1 MNNKN
6 KNQKSESRRAFV
18 QKTAMATGVLLTVP
32 IGVDGMA
39 RVNGNQKL
47 KLALVGCGGRGSGA
61 AVQALIAD
69 ENVELVAMADAFS
82 DRIERSLKGIKDYFD
97 GEKKID
103 VKEKNRFVGF
113 DAYKKAIDLADVVI
127 LTTPPG
133 FRPYHFEY
141 AIKNDKHV
149 FMEKPVATDPVGIRK
164 VLETAKIAKAKK
176 LNVVV
181 GLQRHYQSKYIDLK
195 QRIDTGAIGKIRSGQ
210 VYWNDAGVW
219 VKKRKPG
226 QTELEYQMR
235 NWYYFNWLC
244 GDHILEQHIHNIDVA
259 NWFIGDYPVSAQG
272 MGGRQVR
279 NGKDHGEIFDHHF
292 VEFTYA
298 SGAVISSQCRHI
310 PRTMSRVDEVFQGT
324 KGSIETSKGKIT
336 DLEGNLKFKYSRR
349 EPNYDTASNGNEDAN
364 PYQVE
369 HDKLFASI
377 RSGGLISDTENGAK
391 STLSAILG
399 RMATYTGKKITFEE
413 ALNSK
418 LHLMP
423 EEVTWNTTPPST
435 PDSKGNYPIPTPGKT
450 KFI

>member
-1 MNNKN
+1 MTKKKN
-6 KNQKSESRRAFV
+6 INRNEGESRRSFV
-18 QKTAMATGVLLTVP
+18 QKTALATSAILTVP
-32 IGVDGMA
+32 LGVESMA
-39 RVNGNQKL
+39 NVQGDKKL

-61 AVQALIAD
+61 TVQALTAD
-69 ENVELVAMADAFS
+69 DNVELVAMADAFG
-82 DRIERSLKGIKDYFD
+82 DRIERSLKGIQEHFA
-97 GEKKID
+97 GEKKIN

-127 LTTPPG
+127 MTTPPG

-141 AIKNDKHV
+141 AINNDKHV
-149 FMEKPVATDPVGIRK
+149 FMEKPVATDPVGIRR
-164 VLETAKIAKAKK
+164 VLEMAKIAKSKK

-195 QRIDTGAIGKIRSGQ
+195 QRVDAGAIGKIRSGQ

-226 QTELEYQMR
+226 QSELEYQMR

-259 NWFIGDYPVSAQG
+259 NWFVGEYPESAQG

-279 NGKDHGEIFDHHF
+279 NGLDHGEIFDHHF
-292 VEFTYA
+292 VEFTYP

-310 PRTMSRVDEVFQGT
+310 PGTMSRVDEVFQGT
-324 KGSIETSKGKIT
+324 KGSLEIGKGEIT
-336 DLEGNLKFKYSRR
+336 DLEGATQYKY
-349 EPNYDTASNGNEDAN
+349 PKKWGEDAN

-377 RSGGLISDTENGAK
+377 RSGGVIADAENGAK

-413 ALNSK
+413 ALNSQ

-423 EEVTWNTTPPST
+423 ETLTWDSTPPT
-435 PDSKGNYPIPTPGKT
+435 LPDENGLYPIPTPGKT

>member
-1 MNNKN
+1 MTKKKN
-6 KNQKSESRRAFV
+6 INRNEGESRRSFV
-18 QKTAMATGVLLTVP
+18 QKTALATSAILTMPLGVESKAN
-32 IGVDGMA
+32 IQGDK
-39 RVNGNQKL
+39 KL

-61 AVQALIAD
+61 TVQALTAD
-69 ENVELVAMADAFS
+69 ENVELVAMADAFG
-82 DRIERSLKGIKDYFD
+82 DRIERSLKGIQEHFD
-97 GEKKID
+97 GEKKIN

-141 AIKNDKHV
+141 AINNDKHV
-149 FMEKPVATDPVGIRK
+149 FMENPVATDPVGIRK
-164 VLETAKIAKAKK
+164 VLEMAKIAKSKK

-195 QRIDTGAIGKIRSGQ
+195 QRVDAGAIGKIRSGQ

-226 QTELEYQMR
+226 QSELEYQMR

-259 NWFIGDYPVSAQG
+259 NWFVGEYPESAQG

-279 NGKDHGEIFDHHF
+279 NGLDHGEIFDHHF
-292 VEFTYA
+292 VEFTYP

-310 PRTMSRVDEVFQGT
+310 PGTMSRVDEVFQGT
-324 KGSIETSKGKIT
+324 KGSLEIGKGEIT
-336 DLEGNLKFKYSRR
+336 DLEGATQYKY
-349 EPNYDTASNGNEDAN
+349 PKKWGEDVN

-377 RSGGLISDTENGAK
+377 RSGGVIADAENGAK

-413 ALNSK
+413 ALNSQ

-423 EEVTWNTTPPST
+423 ETLTWDSTPPT
-435 PDSKGNYPIPTPGKT
+435 LPDENGLYPIPTPGKT

>member
-1 MNNKN
+1 MTNNNKQT
-6 KNQKSESRRAFV
+6 KPSESRRAFV
-18 QKTAMATGVLLTVP
+18 QKTALATSGLLTVP
-32 IGVDGMA
+32 NLSRMA
-39 RVNGNQKL
+39 HVQGNKKL

-61 AVQALIAD
+61 AVQALTAD
-69 ENVELVAMADAFS
+69 DQVELVAMADAFG
-82 DRIERSLKGIKDYFD
+82 DRIEKSLKGIQEHFD
-97 GEKKID
+97 GEKKIE
-103 VKEKNRFVGF
+103 VKEKNRFIGF

-141 AIKNDKHV
+141 AIEQEKHV

-164 VLETAKIAKAKK
+164 VLETAKRAKEKK

-195 QRIDTGAIGKIRSGQ
+195 QRIDAGAIGKIRSGQ

-219 VKKRKPG
+219 VKKRQPG
-226 QTELEYQMR
+226 QSELEYQMR

-259 NWFIGDYPVSAQG
+259 NWFIGEYPISAQG

-279 NGKDHGEIFDHHF
+279 NGIDHGEIFDHHF

-310 PRTMSRVDEVFQGT
+310 PGTMSRVDEVFQGT
-324 KGSIETSKGKIT
+324 AGSVEIGKGEIAALDGTI
-336 DLEGNLKFKYSRR
+336 KYKY
-349 EPNYDTASNGNEDAN
+349 PKKWGEDPN

-369 HDKLFASI
+369 HDKLFESI
-377 RSGGLISDTENGAK
+377 RNGGVIADAENGAM
-391 STLSAILG
+391 STLTAILG

-413 ALNSK
+413 ALNSQ

-423 EEVTWNTTPPST
+423 ETVTWQTTPPSL
-435 PDSKGNYPIPTPGKT
+435 PDANGAYPIPTPGKT

>member
-1 MNNKN
+1 MNTKN
-6 KNQKSESRRAFV
+6 KNQKNKSRRAFV
-18 QKTAMATGVLLTVP
+18 QTTAMATGALLTVP
-32 IGVDGMA
+32 MGVDEMA

-61 AVQALIAD
+61 AVQALTAD
-69 ENVELVAMADAFS
+69 ENVELVAMADAFG
-82 DRIERSLKGIKDYFD
+82 DRIERSLKGIQEHFD
-97 GEKKID
+97 GDKKID

-141 AIKNDKHV
+141 AILNDKHV
-149 FMEKPVATDPVGIRK
+149 FMEKPLATDPVGIRK
-164 VLETAKIAKAKK
+164 VLATAKIAKTKK

-181 GLQRHYQSKYIDLK
+181 GLQRHYESKYIEIK
-195 QRIDTGAIGKIRSGQ
+195 KRIDAGMIGKIRGGQ

-219 VKKRKPG
+219 TKERKPG

-279 NGKDHGEIFDHHF
+279 NGKEHGEIFDHHF
-292 VEFTYA
+292 VEFTYS
-298 SGAVISSQCRHI
+298 SGAVIASQCRHI
-310 PRTMSRVDEVFQGT
+310 PGTMSRVDEVFQGT
-324 KGSIETSKGKIT
+324 QGSVEVGKGIISGLDGESKY
-336 DLEGNLKFKYSRR
+336 KY
-349 EPNYDTASNGNEDAN
+349 PNKWDDPN

-369 HDKLFASI
+369 HDRLFESI
-377 RSGGLISDTENGAK
+377 RSGGVIADTENGAK
-391 STLSAILG
+391 STLTAILG
-399 RMATYTGKKITFEE
+399 RMATYSGKKITFEE

-418 LHLMP
+418 YQLMP
-423 EEVTWNTTPPST
+423 ETVTWNSTPPSS
-435 PDSKGNYPIPTPGKT
+435 PDENGYYPIPTPGKT

>member
-1 MNNKN
+1 MKKNNLTRRNFVKN
-6 KNQKSESRRAFV
+6 S
-18 QKTAMATGVLLTVP
+18 TLLITGVLSTGATVEA
-32 IGVDGMA
+32 MA
-39 RVNGNQKL
+39 NVNREKKL

-61 AVQALIAD
+61 AVQALTAD
-69 ENVELVAMADAFS
+69 ENVELVAMADAFA
-82 DRIERSLKGIKDYFD
+82 DRIEKSLKGIKEHFD
-97 GEKKID
+97 GEKKII

-113 DAYKKAIDLADVVI
+113 NAYKKAIDLADVVI

-141 AIKNDKHV
+141 AIQNDKHV
-149 FMEKPVATDPVGIRK
+149 FMEKPLATDPVGIRK
-164 VLETAKIAKAKK
+164 ILATAKIAKAKK

-181 GLQRHYQSKYIDLK
+181 GLQRHYESKYIDLK
-195 QRIDTGAIGKIRSGQ
+195 QRVDEGEIGKIRGGQ

-219 VKKRKPG
+219 TKKRQAG

-259 NWFIGDYPVSAQG
+259 NWFIGDYPISAQG

-279 NGKDHGEIFDHHF
+279 TGKDHGEIFDHHF

-310 PRTMSRVDEVFQGT
+310 RGTMRRVDEVFQGT
-324 KGSIETSKGKIT
+324 KGSIEIGKGEIT
-336 DLEGNLKFKYSRR
+336 DLEGNSKYKY
-349 EPNYDTASNGNEDAN
+349 PKKWGEDPN

-369 HDKLFASI
+369 HNKLFASI
-377 RSGGLISDTENGAK
+377 RNGGVISDAENGAM
-391 STLSAILG
+391 STLTAILG
-399 RMATYTGKKITFEE
+399 RMATYTGKKITMEE
-413 ALNSK
+413 AFNSK

-423 EEVTWNTTPPST
+423 EKVTWETTPPSL
-435 PDSKGNYPIPTPGKT
+435 PDSEGNYPIPMPGKT
-450 KFI
+450 KMI

>member
-1 MNNKN
+1 MKKNNLTRRNFVKN
-6 KNQKSESRRAFV
+6 STLVIAGVLSTGATVE
-18 QKTAMATGVLLTVP
+18 AMAN
-32 IGVDGMA
+32 
-39 RVNGNQKL
+39 VNREKKL

-61 AVQALIAD
+61 AVQALTAD
-69 ENVELVAMADAFS
+69 ENVELVAMADAFA
-82 DRIERSLKGIKDYFD
+82 DRIEKSLKGIKEHFD
-97 GEKKID
+97 GEKKII

-113 DAYKKAIDLADVVI
+113 NAYKKAIDLADVVI

-141 AIKNDKHV
+141 AIQNDKHV
-149 FMEKPVATDPVGIRK
+149 FMEKPLATDPVGIRK
-164 VLETAKIAKAKK
+164 ILATAKIAKAKK

-181 GLQRHYQSKYIDLK
+181 GLQRHYESKYIDLK
-195 QRIDTGAIGKIRSGQ
+195 QRVDEGEIGKIRGGQ

-219 VKKRKPG
+219 TKKRQAG

-259 NWFIGDYPVSAQG
+259 NWFIGDYPISAQG

-279 NGKDHGEIFDHHF
+279 TGKDHGEIFDHHF

-310 PRTMSRVDEVFQGT
+310 RGTMRRVDEVFQGT
-324 KGSIETSKGKIT
+324 KGSIEIGKGEIT
-336 DLEGNLKFKYSRR
+336 DLEGNSKYKY
-349 EPNYDTASNGNEDAN
+349 PKKWGEDPN

-369 HDKLFASI
+369 HNKLFASI
-377 RSGGLISDTENGAK
+377 RNGGVISDAENGAM
-391 STLSAILG
+391 STLTAILG
-399 RMATYTGKKITFEE
+399 RMATYTGKKITMEE
-413 ALNSK
+413 AFNSK

-423 EEVTWNTTPPST
+423 EKVTWETTPPSL
-435 PDSKGNYPIPTPGKT
+435 PDSEGNYPIPMPGKT
-450 KFI
+450 KMI

>member
-18 QKTAMATGVLLTVP
+18 QKTAMASGVLLTVP

-69 ENVELVAMADAFS
+69 ENVELIAMADAFS

-164 VLETAKIAKAKK
+164 VLATAKIAKAKK

-195 QRIDTGAIGKIRSGQ
+195 QRIDAGAIGKIRSGQ

-259 NWFIGDYPVSAQG
+259 NWFIGDYPISAQG

-377 RSGGLISDTENGAK
+377 RSGGVISDTENGAK

-423 EEVTWNTTPPST
+423 EEVTWDTTPPST
-435 PDSKGNYPIPTPGKT
+435 PDSKGNYPIPTPGET

>member
-1 MNNKN
+1 MNTKN
-6 KNQKSESRRAFV
+6 KNQKNKSRRAFV
-18 QKTAMATGVLLTVP
+18 QTTAMATGALLTVP
-32 IGVDGMA
+32 MGVERMA

-61 AVQALIAD
+61 AVQALTAD
-69 ENVELVAMADAFS
+69 ENVELVAMADAFG
-82 DRIERSLKGIKDYFD
+82 DRIERSLKGIREHFD
-97 GEKKID
+97 GDKKID

-141 AIKNDKHV
+141 AILNDKHV
-149 FMEKPVATDPVGIRK
+149 FMEKPLATDPVGIRK
-164 VLETAKIAKAKK
+164 VLATAKIAKTKK

-181 GLQRHYQSKYIDLK
+181 GLQRHYESKYIEIK
-195 QRIDTGAIGKIRSGQ
+195 KRIDAGMIGKIRGGQ

-219 VKKRKPG
+219 TKDRKPG

-279 NGKDHGEIFDHHF
+279 NGKEHGEIFDHHF

-298 SGAVISSQCRHI
+298 SGAVIASQCRHI
-310 PRTMSRVDEVFQGT
+310 PGTMRRVDEVFQGT
-324 KGSIETSKGKIT
+324 QGSVEVGKGTISGLDGESKY
-336 DLEGNLKFKYSRR
+336 KY
-349 EPNYDTASNGNEDAN
+349 PNKWGEDPN

-369 HDKLFASI
+369 HDHLFESI
-377 RSGGLISDTENGAK
+377 RSGGVIADTENGAK
-391 STLSAILG
+391 STLTAILG
-399 RMATYTGKKITFEE
+399 RMATYSGKKITFEE

-418 LHLMP
+418 YQLMP
-423 EEVTWNTTPPST
+423 ETVTWNSIPPSS
-435 PDSKGNYPIPTPGKT
+435 PDENGYYTIPTPGKT

>member
-1 MNNKN
+1 MKN
-6 KNQKSESRRAFV
+6 KDTLKNYETSRRSFV
-18 QKTAMATGVLLTVP
+18 QKTALATSGLLTVP
-32 IGVDGMA
+32 LSVEAMA
-39 RVNGNQKL
+39 NVYGAKKL
-47 KLALVGCGGRGSGA
+47 KLALIGCGGRGSGA
-61 AVQALIAD
+61 AVQALTAD
-69 ENVELVAMADAFS
+69 ENVELVAMADAFA
-82 DRIERSLKGIKDYFD
+82 DRIEKSLNGIKEHFD
-97 GEKKID
+97 GKKKID

-141 AIKNDKHV
+141 AIANDKHV

-164 VLETAKIAKAKK
+164 VLATAKIAKAKK

-181 GLQRHYQSKYIDLK
+181 GLQRHYQTKYIEIK
-195 QRIDTGAIGKIRSGQ
+195 QRIDQGAIGKIRSGQ

-219 VKKRKPG
+219 VKKR
-226 QTELEYQMR
+226 QASQSELEYQMR

-310 PRTMSRVDEVFQGT
+310 PGTMRRVDEVFQGT
-324 KGSIETSKGKIT
+324 QGSVEIGKGLIT
-336 DLEGNLKFKYSRR
+336 DLEGNSKYKYPRKW
-349 EPNYDTASNGNEDAN
+349 GEDSN

-369 HDKLFASI
+369 HDRLFASI
-377 RSGGLISDTENGAK
+377 RNGGVIADAENGAM
-391 STLSAILG
+391 STLTAILG
-399 RMATYTGKKITFEE
+399 RMATYTGKKITLEE
-413 ALNSK
+413 ALNSE

-423 EEVTWNTTPPST
+423 ETVTWDSTPPSV
-435 PDSKGNYPIPTPGKT
+435 PDSEGNYPIPTPGKT
-450 KFI
+450 KMI

>member
-1 MNNKN
+1 MNTKN
-6 KNQKSESRRAFV
+6 KNQKNKSRRAFV
-18 QKTAMATGVLLTVP
+18 QTTAMATGALLSVP
-32 IGVDGMA
+32 MGVHGMA

-61 AVQALIAD
+61 AVQALTAD
-69 ENVELVAMADAFS
+69 ENVELVAMADAFG
-82 DRIERSLKGIKDYFD
+82 DRIERSLKGIQEHFD
-97 GEKKID
+97 GDKKID

-113 DAYKKAIDLADVVI
+113 DAYKKAINLADVVI

-141 AIKNDKHV
+141 AILNDKHV
-149 FMEKPVATDPVGIRK
+149 FMEKPLATDPVGIRK
-164 VLETAKIAKAKK
+164 VLATAKIAKAKK

-181 GLQRHYQSKYIDLK
+181 GLQRHYESKYIEIK
-195 QRIDTGAIGKIRSGQ
+195 KRIDAGMIGKIRGGQ

-219 VKKRKPG
+219 TKDRKPG

-279 NGKDHGEIFDHHF
+279 NGKEHGEIFDHHF

-298 SGAVISSQCRHI
+298 SGAVIASQCRHI
-310 PRTMSRVDEVFQGT
+310 PGTMRRVDEVFQGT
-324 KGSIETSKGKIT
+324 QGSVEVGKGIISGLDGESKY
-336 DLEGNLKFKYSRR
+336 KY
-349 EPNYDTASNGNEDAN
+349 PNKWGEDPN

-369 HDKLFASI
+369 HDRLFESI
-377 RSGGLISDTENGAK
+377 RSGGVIADTENGAK
-391 STLSAILG
+391 STLTAILG
-399 RMATYTGKKITFEE
+399 RMATYSGKKITFEE

-418 LHLMP
+418 YQLMP
-423 EEVTWNTTPPST
+423 ETVTWNSTPPSS
-435 PDSKGNYPIPTPGKT
+435 PDENGYYTIPTPGKT